1 MFLKFLKWRREAA
14 PGGSVPEEQVRREL
28 SQDKLC
34 MGGGD
39 RAGRPILVA
48 FAARHFSVGRDMAE
62 FKSFVVYFF
71 DKICARIPRGQ
82 EKFLCIV
89 DLKGWGYSNC
99 DVRAYIAAI
108 EILQVYVHVNK
119 VHTKKAAAPKIAK
132 QESSDDDTSDETF
145 ESDEEPAKKP
155 AAKPL
160 AAVAKNGSKTVKQES
175 SSDEDSSEDESDDDS
190 DDGSDIVFNLL
201 NRVYD
206 DVGKRW
212 SSLSDHKW
220 DNANYLEPKQINRYL
235 TRVTFGLFNAK
246 PRGVIDF
253 DDYRNKDEV
262 SVLTEEFKTQLTI
275 REDLFITTKVV

>member
-1 MFLKFLKWRREAA
+1 MQAVDNLTLRRFLRARDHDVDKASAMFLKFLKWRREAA

-34 MGGGD
+34 MGGVD
-39 RAGRPILVA
+39 RVGRPILVA
-48 FAARHFSVGRDMAE
+48 FAARHFSAGRDMAE

-108 EILQVYVHVNK
+108 EILQVNK

-175 SSDEDSSEDESDDDS
+175 SSDEDSSDDESDDDS
-190 DDGSDIVFNLL
+190 DD
-201 NRVYD
+201 
-206 DVGKRW
+206 
-212 SSLSDHKW
+212 
-220 DNANYLEPKQINRYL
+220 
-235 TRVTFGLFNAK
+235 TFGLFNAK

-253 DDYRNKDEV
+253 GD
-262 SVLTEEFKTQLTI
+262 
-275 REDLFITTKVV
+275 FI